1 MKSRVQSLIYIIL
14 FVIGGFCIPVSA
26 MELKSTTSNSAN
38 DSIYQTVDK
47 VPVFKKAGGNVQK
60 FLSKQIQYPIDALA
74 KEIEGKVM
82 VTFVVSKD
90 GDIANVEIVKGLYE
104 SIDKEAL
111 RVVST
116 LDKWKPGILNGE
128 NVHTKVTIPVH
139 FYISEENK
147 EIAKQ
152 IKPFYSNDRTPL
164 FVIDKKKV
172 TGLATLEYYNV
183 KSIRVIKGKKA
194 IELYGEEAK
203 NGVLVVETKRGTEPV
218 YKRY

>member
-14 FVIGGFCIPVSA
+14 IVIGGFCIPVSA

-147 EIAKQ
+147 ELAKQ

-194 IELYGEEAK
+194 IDLYGEEAK
-203 NGVLVVETKRGTEPV
+203 NGVLVIETKRGTEPI